1 MDSGAADP
9 AIASVH
15 AGIREYYS
23 RKVRRYGTTPLGV
36 DWQCVPTQQLRF
48 IQLMKLCDGYDGFSL
63 DDLGCGYGGLLA
75 YVLERHSDVEIDY
88 LGIDLSPAMVGRA
101 TRLWRHRPNTRFV
114 VGHKSPRMADFC
126 IASGIFNVKEDHPV
140 ALWERFITE
149 TLALMAASTRLGFAF
164 NLKYPLTFVD
174 NRARQLYQSLPRQ
187 WIKYC
192 ERRLDLRVTLI
203 QDYGLG
209 EYTLLA
215 HR

>member
-1 MDSGAADP
+1 MVSQTADL

-15 AGIREYYS
+15 AGIRDYYS

-36 DWQCVPTQQLRF
+36 DWPCAPTQQLRF

-63 DDLGCGYGGLLA
+63 DDLGCGYGALLE
-75 YVLERHSDVEIDY
+75 YLLERHSDVEINY

-101 TRLWRHRPNTRFV
+101 TRLWADRPNARFV
-114 VGHKSPRMADFC
+114 IGHKSPRTADFC
-126 IASGIFNVKEDHPV
+126 VASGIFNVKEDQPV
-140 ALWERFITE
+140 ELWERFITE

-164 NLKYPLTFVD
+164 NLKFPLPFVD
-174 NRARQLYQSLPRQ
+174 KRTRQLYLSLPRP

-192 ERRLDLRVTLI
+192 KRRLGHRVTLI

-209 EYTLLA
+209 EYTVLA
-215 HR
+215 RR